1 LAIIGYHLFT
11 QTPHNAENVNF
22 RDCIMDRPITP
33 QTAALPNRAPR
44 PELAPDLPLADVSLM
59 QKAKALEASF
69 LAEMLGHA
77 GLGAAPEGFGGG
89 IGEEQF
95 ASFLRA
101 EQAKAIVEKGGLG
114 LAQQI
119 FESLKQRTENAP

>member
-1 LAIIGYHLFT
+1 
-11 QTPHNAENVNF
+11 
-22 RDCIMDRPITP
+22 MDRPITP
-33 QTAALPNRAPR
+33 QTTAPPNRAPR
-44 PELAPDLPLADVSLM
+44 PELALADAALM

-77 GLGAAPEGFGGG
+77 GLGAAPEGFDGG

-114 LAQQI
+114 LAQHI
-119 FESLKQRTENAP
+119 FESLKQRTEDAR